1 MKLFLLE
8 CQYYKMQKS
17 SWYYIYYY
25 FYYLY
30 LYLFIIYSY

>member
-17 SWYYIYYY
+17 LWYYIYIMIYIY
-25 FYYLY
+25 LLY
-30 LYLFIIYSY
+30 LY